1 MAGPDVVYGEG
12 SYAYDL
18 FNLLFNSVEYPLVDP
33 PIDPDLQ
40 ASSPTATNTVSW
52 TRQTKGSPVFF
63 SPNYTQTRPPLL
75 GNHPASQSQINHSSP
90 IDSPSCDPVHSPHTE
105 TESQFDS
112 YPMTPPEPTMPS
124 PSQRS
129 LSLEPAVQAMH
140 FTHMGPVFVNP
151 VDVNTMDF
159 PETEDMF
166 SQSPYV
172 PYGLPSSQ
180 VLAQQSQGAVPAFS
194 TEINSLNETESQY
207 PSLPVDNEP
216 SALKRPVDDG
226 NDSDDSYQPRK
237 RQRTGRQGRGR
248 GAQGASPSARRTKA
262 ARSGR
267 DLYSST
273 HSANGA
279 LACNICHQ
287 TFKSKS
293 EVEAHIKKQH
303 RRLFNCVFD
312 FAGCEATFST
322 KNEWKRHVM
331 TQHLLLYYW
340 VCTEGACASQHQQQ
354 QQPSTPS
361 SSCLSTPNG
370 AIFNRKDLFTQHLK
384 RMHAPKEAKDQPK
397 SQDGDTELD
406 TDNNSPAVQ
415 AIRKQWDARVKEL
428 QESCKRPRCALP
440 EIMRCPVRGCTH
452 APFRGQEAWNL
463 RMEHVAKA
471 HMESPTAAVDPQP
484 SKRVVFGGDDDPTLV
499 EWASHPSVAIIEP
512 APPGLGRKWTLK
524 TQLQRGPGGNVV
536 VTAPTV
542 NEPTSPMLDSR
553 EAIVVAVD
561 EDADADADADEV

>member
-1 MAGPDVVYGEG
+1 MAEPYVVYWEG
-12 SYAYDL
+12 SYAYGP
-18 FNLLFNSVEYPLVDP
+18 FFINSVEDPPVDP

-40 ASSPTATNTVSW
+40 VSSPTATHPGSW
-52 TRQTKGSPVFF
+52 TCQTKGSTIPLFLD
-63 SPNYTQTRPPLL
+63 YTQSRPPLSIQ
-75 GNHPASQSQINHSSP
+75 PVSQYQINHSSP
-90 IDSPSCDPVHSPHTE
+90 IDSPSCGPVHSPHTE
-105 TESQFDS
+105 TESHFDS
-112 YPMTPPEPTMPS
+112 GPMTPPELTLPS
-124 PSQRS
+124 LTQRS
-129 LSLEPAVQAMH
+129 SSLEPSVQDMH
-140 FTHMGPVFVNP
+140 FTHMGSAFVNP
-151 VDVNTMDF
+151 VDVNNMDF

-166 SQSPYV
+166 AQSPYV

-180 VLAQQSQGAVPAFS
+180 VLAQQSQGAVPAFGA
-194 TEINSLNETESQY
+194 EANSLEEAESQY
-207 PSLPVDNEP
+207 HSLPVGNGP
-216 SALKRPVDDG
+216 SLLKRGPADDC

-237 RQRTGRQGRGR
+237 RQRTGRGQGRGR
-248 GAQGASPSARRTKA
+248 GAQGAPSSARRTKA

-279 LACNICHQ
+279 LACKICRQ
-287 TFKSKS
+287 TFKSNS

-361 SSCLSTPNG
+361 SCLSTPNG

-415 AIRKQWDARVKEL
+415 AILKQWDARVKEL

-440 EIMRCPVRGCTH
+440 KFMRCPVRGCAH

-484 SKRVVFGGDDDPTLV
+484 SKHVVFGGDDDPTLV

-542 NEPTSPMLDSR
+542 NEPASPMLDSR

-561 EDADADADADEV
+561 EDADADADEV